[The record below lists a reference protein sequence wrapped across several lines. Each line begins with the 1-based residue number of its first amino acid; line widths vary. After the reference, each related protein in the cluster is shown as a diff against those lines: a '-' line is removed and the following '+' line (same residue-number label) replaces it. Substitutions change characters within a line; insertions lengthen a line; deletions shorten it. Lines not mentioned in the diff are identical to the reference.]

1 MPEAVETEEIH
12 LLQGLL
18 SGPFFNGH
26 PIGGDEDAGAV
37 FAEPAM
43 DEDFLCRL
51 IAEEREE
58 LNHLLIGG
66 SGPLIDGDMDE
77 THAQGLDLLAFPEDF
92 SGIFEAKID
101 DGVDAEFFELG
112 QTLWSRLSAAVK
124 MIVDSAATGDGGY
137 AKFFSVG
144 RMHFRGS
151 GGRRISLRGEKARQ
165 EKESNKSEGKQ
176 IAFHKGLDA

>member
-1 MPEAVETEEIH
+1 MPEAVEAEEIH

-37 FAEPAM
+37 FAKPAM
-43 DEDFLCRL
+43 DENFLCRL

-58 LNHLLIGG
+58 SNDLLIAG

-77 THAQGLDLLAFPEDF
+77 THAQGFDLLAFPEDF

-101 DGVDAEFFELG
+101 DGVDAEFLELG
-112 QTLWSRLSAAVK
+112 QTL
-124 MIVDSAATGDGGY
+124 
-137 AKFFSVG
+137 
-144 RMHFRGS
+144 
-151 GGRRISLRGEKARQ
+151 
-165 EKESNKSEGKQ
+165 
-176 IAFHKGLDA
+176 